1 MSVDKD
7 PAVYTLLVSAVM
19 ALLGLLNFIGIGI
32 LKYLKN
38 NDDKLFTRANHTDA
52 RVTKMEARC
61 EERHKHD
68 K

>member
-1 MSVDKD
+1 VSVDKD

-19 ALLGLLNFIGIGI
+19 ALLGLLNLVGIGI
-32 LKYLKN
+32 LKYLKS
-38 NDDKLFTRANHTDA
+38 NDDKLFTRVNHTDS
-52 RVTKMEARC
+52 RVTKLEARC